1 MFTFTCWFH
10 KLFFQKQP
18 FTNDLQSSCSEKFS
32 KIDRKALVMEFS
44 FDEAGDCNFKIKE
57 FNQRFFP
64 VNFDISF
71 YEILPVFWK
80 QLLLFLLHFGSF
92 PAEAIMIWL
101 ILNKWTP
108 FSYQSFRGV
117 LVKLFDQKKLVV
129 SHENV
134 SGGALF

>member
-1 MFTFTCWFH
+1 
-10 KLFFQKQP
+10 
-18 FTNDLQSSCSEKFS
+18 
-32 KIDRKALVMEFS
+32 MEFS